1 MSWRRYARAA
11 APRLTARAGGGVPET
26 PPQQDVDNAAPH
38 HHLLLLGRPRPQA
51 HGGVNGKGCLQKKT
65 SLFGV
70 FPYIITQQ
78 RLADDRYTS
87 RLRDQSGGGGR
98 LAVNAISCE
107 KEKHQTNPLKSLL
120 SAISNEE
127 EFE

>member
-1 MSWRRYARAA
+1 MPAP
-11 APRLTARAGGGVPET
+11 PRLTARAGGGVPET
-26 PPQQDVDNAAPH
+26 TTQQDVDNAAPH

-78 RLADDRYTS
+78 RLADDRCTS

-98 LAVNAISCE
+98 LAVDVISRE
-107 KEKHQTNPLKSLL
+107 KEKQLNKS
-120 SAISNEE
+120 AQKPP
-127 EFE
+127 FGHFQ